1 MRVVFRV
8 DASTLIGTGH
18 VVRCLVLAQ
27 ALLAAGAECQFIMRL
42 HPGHLAGRIESA
54 GFPLATLPPPAD
66 AVEPEGYAAWRG
78 VSEALD
84 AQQTAAVLPAAV
96 DWLVVDHYGLD
107 DQWERALRPRVR
119 RLMVIDDLQRA
130 HDCDLLLDQNRVF
143 GEAPA
148 APPPYAG
155 RVPAGCQVL
164 VGPRYALLGA
174 DYAAPFMLPD
184 RSLPAARVLVYFGGS
199 DLTGETAKVL
209 AALYEPDLH
218 HLVVDL
224 VAGSNQVLDT
234 ATEQRLRQHSHWRL
248 HRAVPTLAPLMRA
261 VDLAVGAGGTTTW
274 ERLCLGLPAVVTA
287 VAPNQEPG
295 ARALA
300 ARGLIE
306 YLGTPAATG
315 VGAYAAALR
324 RLLGDPAR
332 RRAMA
337 AGGRA
342 LVDGHGTARVV
353 AALLGR
359 GAPLRLRPLGR
370 ADLEAVR
377 QWRNAPSVRR
387 FMFTRHEIQPDEH
400 QRWFERLQGDPTACW
415 MVAEEADGR
424 PMGVTGFSRI
434 GEGTADWGFYAR
446 PGAPPGTGT
455 RLGQASLAWAFGPL
469 GLRQLRGEVL
479 ADNVASLRLFRRLGF
494 VERGVLREVRIG
506 GAAVGVHGFEIDA
519 ATWQARRQDA
529 SPGEA

>member
-27 ALLAAGAECQFIMRL
+27 ALRAAGAQCQFITRL

-54 GFPLATLPPPAD
+54 GFRLATLPPPAD
-66 AVEPEGYAAWRG
+66 AVDPEGYAAWRG
-78 VSEALD
+78 VSEAVD
-84 AQQTAAVLPAAV
+84 AQQTAAMLPATV

-107 DQWERALRPRVR
+107 GQWERTLRPCVR
-119 RLMVIDDLQRA
+119 RLMVIDDLRRA
-130 HDCDLLLDQNRVF
+130 HDCDLLLDQNCLS

-148 APPPYAG
+148 APRPYAG

-174 DYAAPFMLPD
+174 EYAEPYTLPD
-184 RSLPAARVLVYFGGS
+184 RSLPPVRVFVYFGGS

-209 AALYEPDLH
+209 AALDEPDLR
-218 HLVVDL
+218 HLALDL
-224 VAGSNQVLDT
+224 VAGSNQMLDT
-234 ATEQRLRQHSHWRL
+234 ATEQRLRQRSGWCL
-248 HRAVPTLAPLMRA
+248 HRAVPTLASLMRA
-261 VDLAVGAGGTTTW
+261 ADLAVGAGGTTTW

-306 YLGTPAATG
+306 YLGTPAVTTAAG
-315 VGAYAAALR
+315 YAAALR
-324 RLLGDPAR
+324 RLLNDPAR
-332 RRAMA
+332 RQAMA
-337 AGGRA
+337 ADGRA
-342 LVDGHGTARVV
+342 LVDGQGTRRVV
-353 AALLGR
+353 AALLGV
-359 GAPLRLRPLGR
+359 GASLRLRPLCGD
-370 ADLEAVR
+370 DLDWVL

-387 FMFTRHEIQPDEH
+387 FMLTRHEIQPEEH
-400 QRWFERLQGDPTACW
+400 RRWFERLQGDATACW

-424 PMGVTGFSRI
+424 PVAVTGFSRMTL
-434 GEGTADWGFYAR
+434 GTADWGFYAR

-494 VERGVLREVRIG
+494 VERGVLREVQIG
-506 GAAVGVHGFEIDA
+506 GTAVGVHGFEIDA
-519 ATWQARRQDA
+519 AAWQARRQDA